1 MCKSGTT
8 IAVMTGTVNPQSCGN
23 ILTDIY
29 YFLSIR
35 KLLSSRIAT
44 REGGTSVKKENSGN
58 LTAVLRDGG
67 RYIKRENAEK
77 LNQ

>member
-1 MCKSGTT
+1 M
-8 IAVMTGTVNPQSCGN
+8 
-23 ILTDIY
+23 DIY